1 MNQVGIVG
9 AGKGGAALLECMLQT
24 PGIVIIGIADPNPTS
39 PGIQLAK
46 AHNIFTTADF
56 RDLAAVPGRKTLID
70 ATGVPAVAQA
80 LSELASD
87 TLTIVPP
94 EVAQLLWT
102 IIDDREA
109 TNRTLMN
116 ESTSLLAF
124 IQNGIAQLE
133 ELNGDSEAALRTA
146 AQRIESLAE
155 LTASSHELLAKTE
168 AIIKIVR
175 NVADKSRILGINAAI
190 ESARAG
196 EHGRGFGVVADSIH
210 ELAAHSVQSV
220 QSVTAT
226 IKEIYSSLS
235 AIKEQVEMALK
246 DIHSLEQKQQALTQ
260 ELHASFEE
268 MSVSAENLQKLSQT
282 QKK

>member
-1 MNQVGIVG
+1 
-9 AGKGGAALLECMLQT
+9 MLQT

-102 IIDDREA
+102 IVDDREA

>member
-109 TNRTLMN
+109 TNRTVMN

>member
-102 IIDDREA
+102 IVD
-109 TNRTLMN
+109 
-116 ESTSLLAF
+116 
-124 IQNGIAQLE
+124 
-133 ELNGDSEAALRTA
+133 
-146 AQRIESLAE
+146 
-155 LTASSHELLAKTE
+155 
-168 AIIKIVR
+168 
-175 NVADKSRILGINAAI
+175 
-190 ESARAG
+190 
-196 EHGRGFGVVADSIH
+196 
-210 ELAAHSVQSV
+210 
-220 QSVTAT
+220 
-226 IKEIYSSLS
+226 
-235 AIKEQVEMALK
+235 
-246 DIHSLEQKQQALTQ
+246 
-260 ELHASFEE
+260 
-268 MSVSAENLQKLSQT
+268 
-282 QKK
+282 

>member
-102 IIDDREA
+102 IVDDREA

-133 ELNGDSEAALRTA
+133 ELNGGSEAALRTA